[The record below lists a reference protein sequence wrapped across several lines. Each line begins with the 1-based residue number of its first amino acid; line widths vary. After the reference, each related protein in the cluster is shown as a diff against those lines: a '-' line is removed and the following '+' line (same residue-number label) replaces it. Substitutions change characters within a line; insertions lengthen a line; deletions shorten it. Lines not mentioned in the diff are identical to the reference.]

1 MIDVILCLYS
11 RLFVKEKK
19 TICNLI
25 IFDNTLKD
33 VSIHQLISNT
43 STKHLTKQTES
54 GLYRASITP

>member
-43 STKHLTKQTES
+43 
-54 GLYRASITP
+54 